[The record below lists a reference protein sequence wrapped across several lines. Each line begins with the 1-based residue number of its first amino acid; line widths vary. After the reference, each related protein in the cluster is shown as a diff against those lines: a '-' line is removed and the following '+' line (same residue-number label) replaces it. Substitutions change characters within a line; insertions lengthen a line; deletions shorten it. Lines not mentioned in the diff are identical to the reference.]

1 MKRFEFNCNVGY
13 APVGPEPVCSCF
25 IKIHSIISL
34 PRSKCIWNNVPDKG
48 KLSQNFRILNYE
60 FYYKTTVSRLNQYP
74 QRNG

>member
-48 KLSQNFRILNYE
+48 KLINFRILNDD